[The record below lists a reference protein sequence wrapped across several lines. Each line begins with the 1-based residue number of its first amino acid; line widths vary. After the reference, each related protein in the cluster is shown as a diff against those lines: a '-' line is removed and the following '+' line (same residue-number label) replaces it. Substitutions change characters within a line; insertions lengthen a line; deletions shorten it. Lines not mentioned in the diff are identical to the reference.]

1 MKHHN
6 ANRKFGREAGQRTA
20 MLRALMKSLI
30 IHGRVETTEARAK
43 EIRSRIE
50 KLITRAKTNDVATRR
65 IIASR
70 LGNSESAARMLIMD
84 IAPKFKDRNGG
95 YTRIT
100 KLGARSA
107 RGDAAKMAVIEFI
120 A

>member
-1 MKHHN
+1 MRHHN

-20 MLRALMKSLI
+20 LIRGLLKSLI
-30 IHGRVETTEARAK
+30 AHGRIETTEARAK

-50 KLITRAKTNDVATRR
+50 KLVTKAKKGDVSARR

-70 LGNSESAARMLIMD
+70 LGNSDAAAKKLITD
-84 IAPKFKDRNGG
+84 IAPKYKDRNGG

-107 RGDAAKMAVIEFI
+107 RGDAGKIAVIEFI